1 MDFSRFKRE
10 GDLKARGPVL
20 DDCFAL
26 DVRVWAREGKLIPR
40 TAFRVDWPEHGA
52 FLGVSV
58 DAEGVVLLFKRLGDG
73 YEALPIAEER
83 FRVIRTP
90 TPFGGTHTR
99 FICPDCERRVWKLFA
114 HEVTF
119 RCQRCLG
126 LRRLSGLV
134 SARERKAMRLEKI
147 DARLRIVPGMPAA
160 FVSRKPEGMSLQAF
174 RKLRDEKA
182 ALEAEGVKVR
192 PGSGLT
198 PSPNILDVMERLK
211 RAQSAH

>member
-1 MDFSRFKRE
+1 M
-10 GDLKARGPVL
+10 L

-26 DVRVWAREGKLIPR
+26 DVRAWEREGKLIPR
-40 TAFRVDWPEHGA
+40 TAFRVEWPERSA

-83 FRVIRTP
+83 LRVVRMP
-90 TPFGGTHTR
+90 TPFGGAHTR

-126 LRRLSGLV
+126 LRRLSGIV
-134 SARERKAMRLEKI
+134 SKRERKAMRLEKI
-147 DARLRIVPGMPAA
+147 DAKLRIFPGLPVA
-160 FVSRKPEGMSLQAF
+160 FVTRKPPRMSLRIF

-182 ALEAEGVKVR
+182 ALEAEGVTR
-192 PGSGLT
+192 RIGHGLAA
-198 PSPNILDVMERLK
+198 SPNILEVNERIK
-211 RAQSAH
+211 RMKGAN